1 MANNLKGWSKATN
14 QFVGVVSHDLPVF
27 TGTWLSFVSIY
38 YKVLGSA
45 WGVRL
50 LQGTWVC
57 LGSEIIRC
65 GILTS

>member
-50 LQGTWVC
+50 YDVEFLHLKTV
-57 LGSEIIRC
+57 LYLLYLKS
-65 GILTS
+65 